1 MVSTKGGIAMNK
13 RGATYP
19 AATLKQAIELA
30 KKIAQSELGDGP
42 YTRQVIAHSLG
53 YSEASGLIAA
63 KMAACV
69 HFGIMT
75 NNGNGY
81 RFSTL
86 GKHLVDSSY
95 ANQKQALGEAART
108 PLLYNRLISDFG
120 KECLPDD
127 LEELLTKNY
136 NINPAVAPKVARV
149 FRSSL
154 EYAGL
159 LNRGKIHCANNHSN
173 ESMATNNPSLRSF
186 SEQVPIQNSHND
198 LKSANLK
205 DEFIRITLPETGI
218 IMLFPKEYA
227 YDLGIGTFS
236 DEITALRNKA
246 LKEKGGNM

>member
-1 MVSTKGGIAMNK
+1 MNK